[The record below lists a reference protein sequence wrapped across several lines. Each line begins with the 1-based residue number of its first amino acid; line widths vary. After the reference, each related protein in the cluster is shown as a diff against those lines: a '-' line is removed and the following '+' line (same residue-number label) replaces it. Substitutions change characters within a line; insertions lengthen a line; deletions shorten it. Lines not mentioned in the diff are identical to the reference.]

1 MKTKKC
7 SLTGRAGMLLFSQ
20 YLPFMEMARQPHLP
34 FMEMARQPH
43 LPFMETASSNYL
55 SVAK

>member
-20 YLPFMEMARQPHLP
+20 YLPFMEMARQ
-34 FMEMARQPH
+34 AH